1 MSILRR
7 RISLIED
14 CVAMGQSQS
23 SSPSPTASVL
33 QNLSPTKAKARPY
46 TRLSGTDERPP
57 PVHKSSYEMS
67 ERIESAGTGTSITA
81 PGLELEDS
89 SSESL
94 TDNDTIVRNVPV
106 TDATRLL
113 PFEDDSDSDEELM
126 QGNNSRSGHGP
137 GGTNKNKKQKT
148 PSMPQ
153 ESFLSITLQIF
164 FPFLIAGMGMV
175 GAGLVLDVVQHWVS
189 PSLLTESDAAYL
201 HTLKS
206 ISFF

>member
-1 MSILRR
+1 
-7 RISLIED
+7 
-14 CVAMGQSQS
+14 MGQSQS

-206 ISFF
+206 ISFFLVNSGIETP